1 MISNVTLF
9 GGLICEGNF
18 VLCVFAGLIQKLV
31 DRCRHI
37 LAVKYI
43 FEFNLADKIP
53 PIPILKAHV
62 NESQKLA
69 KKLSE
74 EGKSPVS
81 ILPMIVYLVYGVTA
95 CIYLFVFA
103 E

>member
-1 MISNVTLF
+1 MREILF
-9 GGLICEGNF
+9 WVFVGL
-18 VLCVFAGLIQKLV
+18 VQKLV

-69 KKLSE
+69 KRLSE
-74 EGKSPVS
+74 EGKSLVS
-81 ILPMIVYLVYGVTA
+81 IHLMIVYPVYSVTA
-95 CIYLFVFA
+95 CIYLCVFA